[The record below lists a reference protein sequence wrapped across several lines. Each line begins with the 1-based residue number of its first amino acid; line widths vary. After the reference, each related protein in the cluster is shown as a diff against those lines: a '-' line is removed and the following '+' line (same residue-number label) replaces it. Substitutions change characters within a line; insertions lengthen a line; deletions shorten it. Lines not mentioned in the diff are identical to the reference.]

1 VRVRA
6 AAPQSWGGASPA
18 ACCAPCRG
26 AAPGRGAGEG
36 ETDVGEVEETV
47 AGGDGEEG
55 GCGGDRVVELVGA
68 RVAGVRREEQRRG
81 RPPGE
86 GPVPAA
92 RWSSSG

>member
-1 VRVRA
+1 MA
-6 AAPQSWGGASPA
+6 AD
-18 ACCAPCRG
+18 
-26 AAPGRGAGEG
+26 AGET
-36 ETDVGEVEETV
+36 TD
-47 AGGDGEEG
+47 

-92 RWSSSG
+92 RWSSSR